1 MKFYFTLPRQWRWLH
16 FALLSALITTPVLAS
31 NINGVGHVILIS
43 VDGLRGDFLE
53 TRINDSP
60 LLYPNFKRLVDEG
73 TSTFNAR
80 TDFTRTNTIPN
91 QTSMLTGRPVS
102 QPDGMPNTVQHG
114 YTSNSDPSLSTTLH
128 NSGNPNLSYIS
139 SVFDVVHDNGLTTA
153 LYASK
158 SKFVLYDQS
167 YNATTGAPDTSG
179 VDNGQ
184 DKIDTYVQK
193 STGSPA
199 NASNLNADYLVDM
212 ASSQYNYTFLH
223 YTDPDPA
230 GHSRGW
236 GSPTWDSA
244 VQNVDS
250 YLGDLF
256 NLIET
261 SAGLAG
267 DTTIILTAD
276 HGGSGAS
283 HGTASNPANY
293 TVPVF
298 VWGPDVTPNTD
309 LYALNPTNRL
319 DPGAGRPDYTDAIQ
333 PIRNSDTANLALG
346 LLGLGPVP
354 GSLINQNQD
363 LAVHPIPEPSSLA
376 LLLAAS
382 LCLWKKYN
390 RT

>member
-1 MKFYFTLPRQWRWLH
+1 MYHTCFYF
-16 FALLSALITTPVLAS
+16 F
-31 NINGVGHVILIS
+31 
-43 VDGLRGDFLE
+43 FFF
-53 TRINDSP
+53 
-60 LLYPNFKRLVDEG
+60 FKQKTAYEIYQCDWSSDVCSSDL
-73 TSTFNAR
+73 
-80 TDFTRTNTIPN
+80 
-91 QTSMLTGRPVS
+91 
-102 QPDGMPNTVQHG
+102 

-167 YNATTGAPDTSG
+167 YNATTGAPDTTG

-212 ASSQYNYTFLH
+212 ASSQYNYTYLH
-223 YTDPDPA
+223 YTDPDSA
-230 GHSRGW
+230 GHSGGW
-236 GSPTWDSA
+236 GSPTWDLS

-250 YLGDLF
+250 YLGDIF

-261 SAGLAG
+261 NAGLAG

-319 DPGAGRPDYTDAIQ
+319 DPGTGRPDYTDTIQ

-363 LAVHPIPEPSSLA
+363 LVVHPIPEPSSLA
-376 LLLAAS
+376 LLLAEIGRAHV
-382 LCLWKKYN
+382 
-390 RT
+390 